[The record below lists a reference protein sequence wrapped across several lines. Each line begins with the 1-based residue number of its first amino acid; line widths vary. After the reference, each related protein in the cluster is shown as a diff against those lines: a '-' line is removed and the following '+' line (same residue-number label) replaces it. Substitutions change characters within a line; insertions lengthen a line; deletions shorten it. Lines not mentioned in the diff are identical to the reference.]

1 MSDIAA
7 SYGITD
13 RRFFDAIK
21 RHAGE
26 WAITSMVG
34 NLPVGLPVLTD
45 IQRKHLAWPRRVA
58 SQH

>member
-1 MSDIAA
+1 
-7 SYGITD
+7 
-13 RRFFDAIK
+13 
-21 RHAGE
+21 
-26 WAITSMVG
+26 MVG

>member
-26 WAITSMVG
+26 
-34 NLPVGLPVLTD
+34 
-45 IQRKHLAWPRRVA
+45 
-58 SQH
+58 